1 MFIDTQPLAI
11 RQQFTLF
18 VKSVVG
24 KMSLKLTLSNS
35 HNNKK
40 RKIKMEQF
48 YQDRTNDFENWYENF
63 GTTIYKDI
71 SKEKLESIF
80 SHAYTLG
87 ALQNSTKGN

>member
-1 MFIDTQPLAI
+1 
-11 RQQFTLF
+11 
-18 VKSVVG
+18 
-24 KMSLKLTLSNS
+24 
-35 HNNKK
+35 
-40 RKIKMEQF
+40 MEEF